1 MNIQVEILKTL
12 LKNPNTKVYYQK
24 VSQDK
29 VAISTENCVLYFV
42 DEKEFFLNSEK
53 LGFPMELTEYW
64 KIRVNQQELKSTGK
78 IEKDDFKRNVLYL
91 SNKSGQTIMINEKYL
106 KPLSKQLRFT
116 GTLPNKPVY
125 VYEDNKTEPSAMILP
140 ICNKYNK

>member
-1 MNIQVEILKTL
+1 M
-12 LKNPNTKVYYQK
+12 
-24 VSQDK
+24 
-29 VAISTENCVLYFV
+29 AISTENCVLYFINA
-42 DEKEFFLNSEK
+42 KEFFLNSEK
-53 LGFPMELTEYW
+53 LSNPMELTEYR

-91 SNKSGQTIMINEKYL
+91 SNKSGQTSMINEKYL

-125 VYEDNKTEPSAMILP
+125 VYEDNKTELNVMILP
-140 ICNKYNK
+140 ICNKYKNRIIIIFSILQIFL